1 MCGII
6 GNISKNKSI
15 GETQL
20 KNLISLSKQM
30 QFRGPD
36 VFDYYLNDNK
46 KVYLGHLRL
55 SIIDLSNNANQ
66 PMESKSKR
74 YVIIFNGEIYNFKEL
89 AKNIPNLENSFLQSD
104 TRVLIE
110 YIDHFG
116 IDKALSDI
124 NGMYAISVYDKKKFA
139 SFSKRFFWKKTII
152 FFYTSNLICFSST
165 LKPLIKNENIKKK
178 LA

>member
-1 MCGII
+1 MD
-6 GNISKNKSI
+6 
-15 GETQL
+15 T
-20 KNLISLSKQM
+20 
-30 QFRGPD
+30 
-36 VFDYYLNDNK
+36 
-46 KVYLGHLRL
+46 LRL

-66 PMESKSKR
+66 PMESKNKR

-152 FFYTSNLICFSST
+152 FLLYFKLNLFFLNSKT
-165 LKPLIKNENIKKK
+165 FN
-178 LA
+178 